1 MLRHY
6 FVTYLF
12 SAGADLRTIMA
23 IAGHSDASTTLEI
36 YASATETGKAKA
48 KGMLDKMIDN

>member
-36 YASATETGKAKA
+36 YASATDAGKAKA
-48 KGMLDKMIDN
+48 KGMLDKMIN